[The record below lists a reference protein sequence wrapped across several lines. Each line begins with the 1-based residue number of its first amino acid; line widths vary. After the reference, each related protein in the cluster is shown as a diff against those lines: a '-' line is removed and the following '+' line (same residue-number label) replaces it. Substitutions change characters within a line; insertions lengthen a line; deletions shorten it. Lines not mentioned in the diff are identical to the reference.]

1 MLEEIVMQES
11 NGMNLFDLS
20 GLSVLSSEKSGID
33 HKIRCH
39 WVNYVGDSF
48 EDPMHLFEDFH
59 EIKVISFS
67 FNFGFV
73 ARIASKFKHAQ
84 IVLGAEFTAA
94 RMNTALAKQASY
106 ILANADEIRLSM
118 HRNKRFA
125 KRVLEGEVEVRYP
138 VAMIDHRKLYL
149 LKANNGSTRV
159 IMPSANIS
167 ARAWIC
173 FNQIENYVVC
183 DDPAA
188 YEAYSREFDTI
199 WDISESVVPN
209 ARVSDEI
216 MKADKDELPDRDI
229 LGEETQLYD
238 VAKDNPL
245 IESAE
250 KSAVDTAIVVREVDD
265 PDVRLEIVQYT
276 KDVEQLEGVH
286 HNILKEIRLKE
297 SKNHSIKIV
306 PETIKKYL
314 FQAKKASMKIMN
326 VEKRSEQYP
335 RMVVDYATGEVF
347 LNSEKMYLNPSVD
360 AVKTDA
366 RELLSVFANFDNFVG
381 RVRQAKINHFKLMNA
396 LFCSPFNAKLRCA
409 AYLRDI
415 DTSGLPLYILLNSP
429 ANCGKTFMVKY
440 FLKMMTGKKN
450 LVYRYTDVKS
460 DSLKAFFSE
469 GPFQHKGVPIFIDE
483 VMSTFKIS
491 FGGLIRTVEDCE
503 EKVREL
509 QPLTVFASNAV
520 SDPDTALRKRMVFL
534 TFDIGLPSE
543 ISPRE
548 FRAEGKHLIN
558 RIGTSFYAKYLSYM
572 IPYVAGELTKIET
585 GEGLTDKYAPELMK
599 KSSEIILQII
609 KECGLDIP
617 DYMTVLSW
625 DVDYADNSR
634 SVYIEVIEKLINL
647 YKTERNMFDVDK
659 KYVTISLSNDR
670 EGKKLVS
677 NCVNLLPKEIQAELI
692 PDAHYA
698 KIRLNRED
706 LEHHFGFQLDSGL
719 LDIIRKIFKR
729 E

>member
-1 MLEEIVMQES
+1 MQES
-11 NGMNLFDLS
+11 NGMNLFDERE
-20 GLSVLSSEKSGID
+20 LSVLANEKSGID
-33 HKIRCH
+33 HKIRCY
-39 WVNYVGDSF
+39 WVNYIENTF
-48 EDPMHLFEDFH
+48 EDPMRLFEDFH

-94 RMNTALAKQASY
+94 RMNEALARQASY

-118 HRNKRFA
+118 QRNKRFA

-138 VAMIDHRKLYL
+138 DAMIDHRKLYL
-149 LKANNGSTRV
+149 LKADDGTTRV

-167 ARAWIC
+167 ARAWVG
-173 FNQIENYVVC
+173 FNQLENFVVC

-188 YEAYSREFDTI
+188 YEAYNQEFDTV
-199 WDISESVVPN
+199 WAISQPVVPN
-209 ARVSDEI
+209 ARVTDEI
-216 MKADKDELPDRDI
+216 LKGDKEELPDRDT
-229 LGEETQLYD
+229 LDEETQLYD
-238 VAKDNPL
+238 VAKDNPI

-250 KSAVDTAIVVREVDD
+250 KSAVDTVIVVREVDD
-265 PDVRLEIVQYT
+265 PDVKVEIIQYT
-276 KDVEQLEGVH
+276 KDLEQLEGFH

-297 SKNHSIKIV
+297 SKNHAIKLV
-306 PETIKKYL
+306 PDTIKKFL
-314 FQAKKASMKIMN
+314 FHAKKASMKTLS
-326 VEKRSEQYP
+326 VEKRSEKYP
-335 RMVVDYATGEVF
+335 RMVVDYATGDVF
-347 LNSEKMYLNPSVD
+347 LDSEKMDLNPSD
-360 AVKTDA
+360 EAVKQDA
-366 RELLSVFANFDNFVG
+366 GELLSVFANFDLFVG

-440 FLKMMTGKKN
+440 FLKMMTGRKN
-450 LVYRYTDVKS
+450 LSYRYTDVKS
-460 DSLKAFFSE
+460 ESLKAFFSE
-469 GPFQHKGVPIFIDE
+469 GPVQHKGVPIFIDE

-491 FGGLIRTVEDCE
+491 FGGLIRTAEDCE

-509 QPLTVFASNAV
+509 QPLTVFASNTV

-534 TFDIGLPSE
+534 TFAIGLPSE
-543 ISPRE
+543 IYPRE
-548 FRAEGKHLIN
+548 FKAKGRQLIN
-558 RIGTSFYAKYLSYM
+558 RIGTAFYAKYLSYM
-572 IPYVAGELTKIET
+572 VPYVAGELTKIET

-617 DYMTVLSW
+617 DYMSVLSW

-634 SVYIEVIEKLINL
+634 SVYIEEIEKLSDL
-647 YKTERNMFDVDK
+647 YKTERNLFDVGK
-659 KYVTISLSNDR
+659 KYVTISLSNDKA
-670 EGKKLVS
+670 GQKLVS
-677 NCVNLLPKEIQAELI
+677 NWVNLLPKEIQAELI
-692 PDAHYA
+692 PDVHYA
-698 KIRLNRED
+698 KIRLNREE
-706 LEHHFGFQLDSGL
+706 LERHLGFQLDPG
-719 LDIIRKIFKR
+719 IIAKIRNIIKR
-729 E
+729 D